1 MSAATPA
8 GHDRAGPSQQAAAAA
23 AACDYAVKGAE
34 LGAELP
40 VMLSPMRR
48 ADVSE
53 YRGKLYV
60 NVREYY
66 SVQPRDA
73 LLPLTQVWRA

>member
-1 MSAATPA
+1 
-8 GHDRAGPSQQAAAAA
+8 
-23 AACDYAVKGAE
+23 V
-34 LGAELP
+34 
-40 VMLSPMRR
+40 LSPMRR

-66 SVQPRDA
+66 SVRTRDA

>member
-1 MSAATPA
+1 MV
-8 GHDRAGPSQQAAAAA
+8 AAAG
-23 AACDYAVKGAE
+23 DGA
-34 LGAELP
+34 GATGDLP
-40 VMLSPMRR
+40 VTLSSMRR

-66 SVQPRDA
+66 SVRRRARCYPSRSCA
-73 LLPLTQVWRA
+73 PLREHDDNMQRSFCMLR

>member
-1 MSAATPA
+1 
-8 GHDRAGPSQQAAAAA
+8 
-23 AACDYAVKGAE
+23 
-34 LGAELP
+34 
-40 VMLSPMRR
+40 MLSPMRR

-66 SVQPRDA
+66 SVRPRDA
-73 LLPLTQVWRA
+73 PLPITRVKRACGV

>member
-1 MSAATPA
+1 
-8 GHDRAGPSQQAAAAA
+8 
-23 AACDYAVKGAE
+23 
-34 LGAELP
+34 
-40 VMLSPMRR
+40 MLSPMRR

-66 SVQPRDA
+66 SVRPRDA